1 MKILIALALFV
12 PVVTSAQM
20 RVSCDRV
27 ATAVAVMHGFEYDA
41 VTDRALTA
49 ACRDGEKAAWMGE
62 TPDHFEKRMKD
73 NRRKMSSTSSDYVA
87 GWNAAEMSTTAGYYA
102 ARELGKM

>member
-1 MKILIALALFV
+1 MKILIALVLFV
-12 PVVTSAQM
+12 PVVAGAQM

-41 VTDRALTA
+41 VADSVLIAS
-49 ACRDGEKAAWMGE
+49 CREGEKAAWMGE

-73 NRRKMSSTSSDYVA
+73 NRRNMSSTSPGYVV